1 MKQVILA
8 IRPKFAEAILSGK
21 KKCEFRKAA
30 FPKDVDLVI
39 IYCSKNVG
47 KIIGWFRVKRCRTG
61 KPEDLWRLHEL
72 DGGVSKN
79 EFDEYYSDSNSAVC
93 LEIRCAHRLDPPIDP
108 FEDFKSFTIPQSFRY
123 LAQEEHRFFSRLIK
137 DPDSPDLDAYTNQK
151 QGP

>member
-21 KKCEFRKAA
+21 KKCEFRKSA

-61 KPEDLWRLHEL
+61 KPQDLWHLHEV
-72 DGGVSKN
+72 DGGVSKD
-79 EFDEYYSDSNSAVC
+79 EFDDYYSNSNFAVC
-93 LEIRCAHRLDPPIDP
+93 LEIRCAHRLNPPIDP
-108 FEDFKSFTIPQSFRY
+108 FEDLENFTIPQSFRY
-123 LAQEEHRFFSRLIK
+123 LAQDENEFFANIIK
-137 DPDSPDLDAYTNQK
+137 DPHEPNLDFYNL
-151 QGP
+151 